1 LFPRH
6 LDLKLL
12 APVGLL
18 SLLLVAACLFGT
30 IYLNQL
36 HLGVADEL
44 TENVRSTVTAAQ
56 LEGTTQGL
64 LRLLRSEQHQP
75 KLLAEQVR
83 TENAVAR
90 DLLAKAQT
98 LANLPREKELVVRIT
113 AGLNHYLDGWEQRE
127 SDAGQ
132 KSHEHDLGLADVLE
146 KEVIAPCSEL
156 RRYNLGEIDRSNREN
171 QTIVSRLRWGMLAVG
186 LGGPV
191 CGLMLGYAV
200 ARRFWHSIAQLSVH
214 IRDAAGRLNRE
225 LGSVTVERVGD
236 LTHLHEQMQMVLQE
250 ISRVVEQLQ
259 QREYEVL
266 RAEQLAA
273 VGQVA
278 AGVAHELRNPLT
290 AIKMLAQ
297 TGLEGAPP
305 AGLPAEDLE
314 VIEQEVRR
322 MEQCIQTFLDF
333 ARPPR
338 SERRRTDLAEV
349 VRRALTLAEGRA
361 HRQKVTLGAEGLE
374 QPLLVEIDPQQIN
387 QVLLNLLLNSLD
399 ALPRG
404 GTIRVSVRR
413 KPTAVEV
420 QVQDSGPGIAPR
432 IQMRLFEPFVTSKE
446 NGLGLGLSICQ
457 RLVEAHGGTIRGENA
472 ASGGALFTVAL
483 PA

>member
-1 LFPRH
+1 LFTRH

-12 APVGLL
+12 APAALL
-18 SLLLVAACLFGT
+18 SLLLVAVCLFGT
-30 IYLNQL
+30 LYLNQL

-64 LRLLRSEQHQP
+64 LRLLRNEHLRP
-75 KLLAEQVR
+75 RALADQVR
-83 TENAVAR
+83 AENVIAR
-90 DLLAKAQT
+90 DLLAQAQT
-98 LANLPREKELVVRIT
+98 LANLPREKELVQRLT
-113 AGLNHYLDGWEQRE
+113 AGLTHYLDGWEQRE
-127 SDAGQ
+127 GDPAP
-132 KSHEHDLGLADVLE
+132 KSHERDLALADVLE

-156 RRYNLGEIDRSNREN
+156 RRYNLGEIDRSNRSN
-171 QTIVSRLRWGMLAVG
+171 QTIVTRLRWGMLAVG
-186 LGGPV
+186 LCGPV

-214 IRDAAGRLNRE
+214 VRDAAGRLNRE
-225 LGSVTVERVGD
+225 LGSVTVARDGD
-236 LTHLHEQMQMVLQE
+236 LTRLHEQMQMVLQE

-290 AIKMLAQ
+290 AIKLLAQ
-297 TGLEGAPP
+297 TGLEGSPP

-314 VIEQEVRR
+314 VVEQEVRR

-338 SERRRTDLAEV
+338 SERRPADLTQV

-361 HRQKVTLGAEGLE
+361 HRQKVTLSSEGLE
-374 QPLLVEIDPQQIN
+374 GPLAVALDPEQIQ
-387 QVLLNLLLNSLD
+387 QVLLNLLLNALD

-404 GTIRVSVRR
+404 GTIQVAVRR
-413 KPTAVEV
+413 QPAAVEV
-420 QVQDSGPGIAPR
+420 QVQDSGPGIAPQ
-432 IQMRLFEPFVTSKE
+432 ILARLFEPFVTSKE
-446 NGLGLGLSICQ
+446 NGLGLGLSICR
-457 RLVEAHGGTIRGENA
+457 RLVEAHGGTIRGANA
-472 ASGGALFTVAL
+472 PTGGAVFTVAL

>member
-1 LFPRH
+1 LFTRH

-18 SLLLVAACLFGT
+18 SLLLVAACVFGT
-30 IYLNQL
+30 LYLNRL
-36 HLGVADEL
+36 HLVASDEL

-56 LEGTTQGL
+56 LEGRTQGL
-64 LRLLRSEQHQP
+64 LALLRSDHHRS
-75 KLLAEQVR
+75 KTLVDQVR
-83 TENAVAR
+83 AENGVAR
-90 DLLAKAQT
+90 ELLREANT
-98 LANLPREKELVVRIT
+98 LANLPDEKKLVSEIT
-113 AGLNHYLDGWEQRE
+113 EGLTNYLRGWEERE
-127 SDAGQ
+127 RQPA
-132 KSHEHDLGLADVLE
+132 EALRERDLALADLLE
-146 KEVIAPCSEL
+146 KEVIGRCVDL
-156 RRYNLGEIDRSNREN
+156 RRFNLGAIDSSNQEN
-171 QTIVSRLRWGMLAVG
+171 QAIVSRLRWGMLAVG
-186 LGGPV
+186 LLGPV

-214 IRDAAGRLNRE
+214 VRDAAGRLNRE
-225 LGSVTVERVGD
+225 LGSVTLERDGD

-297 TGLEGAPP
+297 TGLEGSPP
-305 AGLPAEDLE
+305 SGLPAEDLE
-314 VIEQEVRR
+314 VVEQEARR

-338 SERRRTDLAEV
+338 SERRRTDLAQV
-349 VRRALTLAEGRA
+349 VRRALTVAEGRA
-361 HRQKVTLGAEGLE
+361 HRQKVALIAEGLE
-374 QPLLVEIDPQQIN
+374 GPLLVEIDPEQIQ
-387 QVLLNLLLNSLD
+387 QVLLNLLLNALD

-404 GTIRVSVRR
+404 GTVRVAVRR
-413 KPTAVEV
+413 RSSAVELE
-420 QVQDSGPGIAPR
+420 VQDSGPGIAPR
-432 IQMRLFEPFVTSKE
+432 IQTRLFEPFVTSKE

-472 ASGGALFTVAL
+472 PSGGALFTVAL